1 MEKDNKETIVEI
13 ITAFLVVIIVNCF
26 SNRMLSNR
34 KAIHLLWENW
44 RKLSFKDPKIN
55 VFPYSVYTGN
65 QYLIFGTIVS
75 ASISIWFWYESNITK
90 PIQQLQEGIK
100 ELHKDLNT
108 RKEIED
114 MKIKMQEVLLRLK
127 DKKAGINPFLFIIIL
142 AIIAM
147 IILYLKDK
155 GFI

>member
-1 MEKDNKETIVEI
+1 MEKDSKETIVEI
-13 ITAFLVVIIVNCF
+13 ITAFLVVI
-26 SNRMLSNR
+26 S
-34 KAIHLLWENW
+34 A
-44 RKLSFKDPKIN
+44 
-55 VFPYSVYTGN
+55 YTGN

-75 ASISIWFWYESNITK
+75 TSISLWFWYDSNITR
-90 PIQQLQEGIK
+90 PIKQLQDETK

-108 RKEIED
+108 RKEIENIK
-114 MKIKMQEVLLRLK
+114 MKMQEILLRIK